1 MVDDCVFCK
10 IRKGEIPSTI
20 VYKDDD
26 FMLIK
31 DINPQ
36 AKVHLL
42 AIPTSHVPY
51 IDMLTDNGATLLG
64 KIMHKISHMQDE
76 LGIAGGYRLII
87 NQGENGNQTVN
98 HIHIHVLG
106 GEKLKDY

>member
-1 MVDDCVFCK
+1 MDNCVFCK

-42 AIPTSHVPY
+42 AIPTCHVPY
-51 IDMLTDNGATLLG
+51 IDMLTDDGATLLG
-64 KIMHKISHMQDE
+64 KIMHKISHMQEE

>member
-1 MVDDCVFCK
+1 MIEECVFCK
-10 IRKGEIPSTI
+10 IRKGEIPATI
-20 VYKDDD
+20 VYKDED

-42 AIPTSHVPY
+42 AIPTCHVPY
-51 IDMLTDNGATLLG
+51 IDMLTDEGAILLG
-64 KIMHKISHMQDE
+64 KILHKVSHMQEE
-76 LGIAGGYRLII
+76 LGITNGYRLII

-98 HIHIHVLG
+98 HIHIHILG
-106 GEKLKDY
+106 GERLKDY

>member
-1 MVDDCVFCK
+1 MIEECVFCK

-42 AIPTSHVPY
+42 AIPTCHVPY